1 MTQTRRDIL
10 GAAAL
15 AALAVAAGP
24 RRALAAD
31 PLVIGV
37 FGPMTGERSAL
48 GLRFREAVEMFIDD
62 KNAAGGIAGRP
73 LKALIE
79 DSRGLPREAANIAQK
94 FAENPEVLVVI
105 GGQTSTESMA
115 AGPILAE
122 AKIAQI
128 APTAG
133 HPDYVKISPYQFRT
147 TPTHPS
153 MTEPHVKMLVERMGM
168 KKIAIVYFKDDWG
181 LITNQMVSARLKE
194 MGVPVVL
201 SEAMIP
207 ETRDFRPLVTKIKA
221 SGADGVFLASHYAES
236 ALFMQQLRQADQ
248 TIKVAATDTLNDP
261 KFIELAGPAA
271 EGVVMPTPFQPEAP
285 EAKAFAAAYEKRF
298 NKIPNYY
305 SAFTYDAMI
314 IATKAM
320 EALAAK
326 SQPITRQALRD
337 QIANAPPLDG
347 VSGKLKYEGTGDL
360 GVREINY
367 IVVKN
372 GKYAPF

>member
-1 MTQTRRDIL
+1 MFSRRGII
-10 GAAAL
+10 GAAA
-15 AALAVAAGP
+15 AVAAASSFG
-24 RRALAAD
+24 ATASFAAD
-31 PLVIGV
+31 PIVIGV

-48 GLRFREAVEMFIDD
+48 GLRFREAVEMFIDE
-62 KNAAGGIAGRP
+62 KNAAGGIGGRP
-73 LKALIE
+73 LKAMIE
-79 DSRGLPREAANIAQK
+79 DSRGVPREAANLAQK
-94 FAENPEVLVVI
+94 FAEDKSVMVVI

-122 AKIAQI
+122 AKIPQI

-153 MTEPHVKMLVERMGM
+153 MVGPHVKMLVDRMGM

-181 LITNQMVSARLKE
+181 LITNQMVSTRLKE
-194 MGVPVVL
+194 MGVSVVL

-236 ALFMQQLRQADQ
+236 ALFMQQLRQADPALR
-248 TIKVAATDTLNDP
+248 VAATDTLNDP

-271 EGVVMPTPFQPEAP
+271 EGVVMPTPFLPEAP
-285 EAKAFAAAYEKRF
+285 EAKAFSAAYQKRF
-298 NKIPNYY
+298 GKEPNYY

-320 EALAAK
+320 EALVAK
-326 SQPITRQALRD
+326 GQPIAREALRD

-347 VSGKLKYEGTGDL
+347 VSGKLKYEGSGDL
-360 GVREINY
+360 GAREINY
-367 IVVKN
+367 IVVKG